1 MEELKKRVAE
11 LKEAMTPE
19 AMQNL
24 TTEEIA
30 DLKALINKLRGMIDG
45 TDELEGNEE

>member
-24 TTEEIA
+24 TIEEVTE
-30 DLKALINKLRGMIDG
+30 LKALIKKLRDMIDG
-45 TDELEGNEE
+45 TDELED